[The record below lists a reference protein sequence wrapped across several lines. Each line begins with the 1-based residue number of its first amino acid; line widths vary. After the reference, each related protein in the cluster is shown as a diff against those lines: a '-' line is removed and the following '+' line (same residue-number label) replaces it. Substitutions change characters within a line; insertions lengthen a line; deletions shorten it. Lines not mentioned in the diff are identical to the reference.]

1 MLFEN
6 GQLDFLFFR
15 LFSISISRSDKYFYL
30 TSKCLKIKNFVT
42 LAPKSNLRP
51 DLFKNETN
59 QPYDSTGAA
68 KYIVGFILIYGF
80 AIVLFIGSQVKSSR
94 SQDDNVDSQNAE
106 QVLQQMEST
115 IFTKEVLNKLLDK
128 EHREKAWKI
137 YLTNDKEMKDPNS
150 SSANTDEEELM
161 KQVVVQEAIENME
174 RKANEKQP
182 KPTKLEIF
190 RDRIISLCTK
200 QKRSPTHLR

>member
-1 MLFEN
+1 MDKYGSSIEFKIDKFEN
-6 GQLDFLFFR
+6 N
-15 LFSISISRSDKYFYL
+15 SIQI
-30 TSKCLKIKNFVT
+30 
-42 LAPKSNLRP
+42 SNL
-51 DLFKNETN
+51 LFKNETN